1 MPRIA
6 IIGAGITGVTSAYA
20 LSKQGYDV
28 TVYDRQRYPAMETS
42 YANGGQLSACN
53 AEVWNSVS
61 TIMKGLRWLGRH
73 DAPLLLN
80 PRFSWHKY
88 SWLAQFIGQIR
99 HYRQNTIDTTRLAIE
114 ARQHLYTMAEEEGI
128 DFDLERRGIL
138 HIYHDAAS
146 FETARRANALLQ
158 EGGLERYAVT
168 PAEARN
174 IEPALQT
181 TCHGG
186 FYTPSDATGDIHKFT
201 SGLARACA
209 RRGVRFVQD
218 ADIRD
223 IIPERGGYLLD
234 LADADARSRRQRVR
248 RRRRHLRRRRQPAVR
263 QAPGRH
269 GQHLPRQGLL
279 HQRAPG
285 RRGQPRFGAQREPA
299 RRKPPRSSPAGWAT
313 GSASPARPSSTAST
327 WTSAPNAAA
336 GGLDPQSTSGI
347 RTSRGAVVR
356 VAPDDAEHDAQVGPG
371 KRPGVFYNTGHGH
384 LGWTL
389 VGRDRAIAGRQRADV
404 HGRGLTPARRSMRRD
419 RLPRALPG
427 GLLRHA
433 VRGARAGV
441 LSRSVRPSSR
451 G

>member
-42 YANGGQLSACN
+42 YANGGQLSASN

-114 ARQHLYTMAEEEGI
+114 ARQHLYAMAEEEGI

-234 LADADARSRRQRVR
+234 LADAD
-248 RRRRHLRRRRQPAVR
+248 
-263 QAPGRH
+263 
-269 GQHLPRQGLL
+269 
-279 HQRAPG
+279 
-285 RRGQPRFGAQREPA
+285 GAQPGQRESA
-299 RRKPPRSSPAGWAT
+299 DAVVICAGA
-313 GSASPARPSSTAST
+313 ASRQFAKRLGDTVNIYPVKGYSISVHLDDEASRA
-327 WTSAPNAAA
+327 SAPSVSLLDEAAKIVTSRLGDRFRVA
-336 GGLDPQSTSGI
+336 GTAEFNGFNMDIRAERVQPLVDWTRKHFPGI
-347 RTSRGAVVR
+347 RTSRVVPWCGLR
-356 VAPDDAEHDAQVGPG
+356 PMTPNMMPRVGPG

-389 VGRDRAIAGRQRADV
+389 SAATAQLLAASVQTSMAGA
-404 HGRGLTPARRSMRRD
+404 
-419 RLPRALPG
+419 
-427 GLLRHA
+427 
-433 VRGARAGV
+433 
-441 LSRSVRPSSR
+441 
-451 G
+451 